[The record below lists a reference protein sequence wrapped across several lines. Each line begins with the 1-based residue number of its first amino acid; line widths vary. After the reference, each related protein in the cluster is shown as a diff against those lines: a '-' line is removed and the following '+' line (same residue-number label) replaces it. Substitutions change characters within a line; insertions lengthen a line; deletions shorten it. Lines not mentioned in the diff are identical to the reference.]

1 VCILQYVFHQQLQ
14 RSEGTAT
21 VNKIIPLVS
30 SSLLL
35 WVVVI
40 ASEVDMIIECTV
52 GGAVM

>member
-1 VCILQYVFHQQLQ
+1 MCVFQYVFHQQLQ
-14 RSEGTAT
+14 RSVGTAT

-40 ASEVDMIIECTV
+40 ASQVDMIIECTL